1 MLGDNRDVD
10 PTFQLFIR
18 SCKMLR
24 RMCVKMPN
32 IYRMLSDIFLKYSQA
47 HYIGTYQGDADL
59 AMQQPAPPP
68 GSPNYACWQPMHR
81 PMGPVGLLLSRS
93 YCFGICID
101 CNFNL
106 HQHKEVPV
114 GILHTPIQF
123 VRTLVRSM
131 TNRARYNAAIPNRS
145 ELQGSRELDFDV
157 LRKAVNKQE
166 DINSVRILRHHVSLA
181 GWTSTKLA
189 SIDRLDGEDVCIC
202 GAQCPTKLHIIRDC
216 KHPALVKARG
226 EAFANHE
233 KLFKL

>member
-1 MLGDNRDVD
+1 
-10 PTFQLFIR
+10 
-18 SCKMLR
+18 
-24 RMCVKMPN
+24 
-32 IYRMLSDIFLKYSQA
+32 
-47 HYIGTYQGDADL
+47 
-59 AMQQPAPPP
+59 
-68 GSPNYACWQPMHR
+68 
-81 PMGPVGLLLSRS
+81 MGVPVGLLFSRT
-93 YCFGICID
+93 YCFGICVD

-166 DINSVRILRHHVSLA
+166 DKNSVRILRHHLSLA

-189 SIDRLDGEDVCIC
+189 SIDRLDGDDVCIC

-216 KHPALVKARG
+216 KHPALVRARG
-226 EAFANHE
+226 EAFPDHE
-233 KLFKL
+233 KLFKLKLPDLFHLGLPETLTNNPEFLTYGQDGEPIYCQALADIWSPNSS